1 MGRHSEAKAGYF
13 CLMRRGNGYYYYWVY
28 DRFGRRIYRSTGQRT
43 RAQAMKVAL
52 ARWQDGSLIEQPK
65 PEYHRFGDY
74 AAGFWNWDTCPIIQE
89 RIRRGGHYSRENAEI
104 NAKMTA
110 KHITPYFKDQ
120 LIEAITTKQISDWIL
135 RLPEEHHLA
144 RKSCNNVLTVFR
156 QMLDAAVADGLIDR
170 NPAKAVKPLIK
181 DYTQP
186 RGCYSSEQ
194 IKAIFSGDWEPLHVR
209 IMCRISA
216 MTGMRLGEV
225 QALIRRQV
233 KDGYL
238 EVDASWAKKEGRKTT
253 KSGYRRVVPLD
264 PETMNL
270 IREILPPHDD
280 DLLFTQNGREP
291 ISGNTVRRY
300 LTQRMDE
307 LGIDWKAEALV
318 FHSFRHFFNTR
329 LVAAGV
335 DGEITR
341 AVIGHESQD
350 MTEHYLHLTAEDMEG
365 IRAVQRGIAL

>member
-13 CLMRRGNGYYYYWVY
+13 CLMRRSNGYYYYWTY

-52 ARWQDGSLIEQPK
+52 ARWQEGSLIEQPK

-74 AAGFWNWDTCPIIQE
+74 AGNFWDWDTCPVIQE
-89 RIRRGGHYSRENAEI
+89 RIRRGGHYSRENASS
-104 NAKMTA
+104 NAKETA
-110 KHITPYFKDQ
+110 KHIIPYFKDQ
-120 LIEAITTKQISDWIL
+120 LIESITTKQISDWIL

-144 RKSCNNVLTVFR
+144 RKTCNNVLTVFR
-156 QMLDAAVADGLIDR
+156 QILDAAVADGLIDR

-181 DYTQP
+181 DYTKP
-186 RGCYSSEQ
+186 RGCYSREQ
-194 IKAIFSGDWEPLHVR
+194 VKAIFADDWEPLHVR
-209 IMCRISA
+209 IMCRIA
-216 MTGMRLGEV
+216 AFTGMRLGEV
-225 QALIRRQV
+225 QALTRNQV
-233 KDGYL
+233 RDGYL
-238 EVDASWAKKEGRKTT
+238 MVDASWAKKEGRKTT

-264 PETMNL
+264 PETMGL
-270 IREILPPHDD
+270 IRDILPPGWE
-280 DLLFTQNGREP
+280 DLLFTYDGVNP
-291 ISGNTVRRY
+291 ISGTTVRTY
-300 LTQRMDE
+300 LTKRMEE
-307 LGIDWKAEALV
+307 LGIDWKGEALL

-335 DGEITR
+335 KGEITR

-350 MTEHYLHLTAEDMEG
+350 MTEHYLHLTEVDMES